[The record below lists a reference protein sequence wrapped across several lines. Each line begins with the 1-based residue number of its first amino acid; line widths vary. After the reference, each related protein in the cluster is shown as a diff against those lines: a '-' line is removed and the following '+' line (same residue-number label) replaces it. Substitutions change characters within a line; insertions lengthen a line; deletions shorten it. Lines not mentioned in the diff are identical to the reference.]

1 MKSKSIRDIT
11 ILGLVILVL
20 GVPGISKADAEF
32 SQIYIFGDSLADPGN
47 IFLSTGLIA
56 KAPYQLIPD
65 APYAIG
71 GHHFSN
77 GKTWAEKFAQ
87 NMKLSEGGKSALET
101 PGINGNYAFGGARA
115 RLFGEAPPAA
125 AQVSIFEAHYA
136 GNADPNALYVVQF
149 GGNDLRDAL
158 EAFSGDPTGATSG
171 DILTDAVV
179 SISDNIV
186 SLYSMGARQFL
197 VANVPNLSRT
207 PAVLALDSVFPGTAF
222 LANMLGMSYN
232 DGLESA
238 LSGLELGLPGIS
250 IKRLN
255 FFDIVS
261 EVADNPENFGI
272 TFTEAPCLAFGDPS
286 GAKCSK
292 PGEYLFWDGIHP
304 TKVIHNAIG
313 DKASD
318 LFNGD

>member
-1 MKSKSIRDIT
+1 MKLKSIRDIAK
-11 ILGLVILVL
+11 LGLAILVL
-20 GVPGISKADAEF
+20 SVPGISKAGGDF

-47 IFLSTGLIA
+47 IFALTGLSA
-56 KAPYQLIPD
+56 KAPYELIPS

-87 NMKLSEGGKSALET
+87 NMKLSEGGKPALEA

-136 GNADPNALYVVQF
+136 GSADPNALYVVQF

-158 EAFSGDPTGATSG
+158 EAIPPDLNLATSFG
-171 DILTDAVV
+171 ILNDAVI
-179 SISDNIV
+179 SISDNIR
-186 SLYSMGARQFL
+186 SLHSMGARQFL
-197 VANVPNLSRT
+197 VANVPNLART
-207 PAVLALDSVFPGTAF
+207 PAVRADGPGAVFFAGIF
-222 LANMLGMSYN
+222 GVFYN

-238 LSGLELGLPGIS
+238 LSSLEDDLLGIS
-250 IKRLN
+250 IERLN
-255 FFDIVS
+255 FFDIVTD
-261 EVADNPENFGI
+261 VADNPENFGI
-272 TFTEAPCLAFGDPS
+272 TFAEDPCLTFGDPN
-286 GAKCSK
+286 GAKCSN
-292 PGEYLFWDGIHP
+292 PGKYLFWDGIHP